1 MGNKQEIKTIDIS
14 KTLLDHLNN
23 AIRAALIYE
32 KETGYCRKLGITGE
46 VGEVL
51 ACHKLRL
58 RLVCDP
64 RSAGYDA
71 VDGKE
76 KKVQIKT
83 RKSEE
88 KGLPRDAGRMGTFS
102 AHRFDYALLVLLDHE
117 YKLCEIWKAKYKNL
131 LPIIQKHKRRNPPL
145 SAFKMVAVKI

>member
-1 MGNKQEIKTIDIS
+1 MGIKQKIKTIGIN
-14 KTLLDHLNN
+14 KALLGHLKN
-23 AIRAALIYE
+23 AIRSALMYE

-51 ACHKLRL
+51 ACHKLQL
-58 RLVCDP
+58 KLVCDP

-71 VDGKE
+71 VDRKE

-88 KGLPRDAGRMGTFS
+88 KGLPRDTGRMGAFS
-102 AHRFDYALLVLLDHE
+102 AHKFDYALLVLLDHE
-117 YKLCEIWKAKYKNL
+117 YKLCGIWKAEYKNL
-131 LPIIQKHKRRNPPL
+131 MPIIQKCKRRNPSL
-145 SAFKMVAVKI
+145 SAFKKVAVEI